1 MDSEEG
7 NAMGRG
13 LLECTTE
20 EGNPTFRLNFDDPVM
35 AIFGRK
41 F

>member
-1 MDSEEG
+1 MESEEG
-7 NAMGRG
+7 NAMGRE

-20 EGNPTFRLNFDDPVM
+20 EGNPTCRLNFDNPVK
-35 AIFGRK
+35 ATFGRK